1 MRQEPS
7 GCGDP
12 RAAAADEPQGAAHHS
27 GAHLGGDEVGT
38 EESSTQMF
46 SEVGSLSP
54 DPILGPG
61 AAFNVSLYACE
72 TCEKGGE
79 LL

>member
-27 GAHLGGDEVGT
+27 GAHLGGEEVGT

-46 SEVGSLSP
+46 SE
-54 DPILGPG
+54 
-61 AAFNVSLYACE
+61 
-72 TCEKGGE
+72 KGGE